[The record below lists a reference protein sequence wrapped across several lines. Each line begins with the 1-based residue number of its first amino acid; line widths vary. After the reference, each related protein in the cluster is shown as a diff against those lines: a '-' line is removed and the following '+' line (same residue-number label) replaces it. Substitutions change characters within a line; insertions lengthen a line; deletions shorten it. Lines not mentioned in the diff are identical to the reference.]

1 MSLSR
6 VQLFTTPGTEAPQAP
21 LSMGFS
27 RQEYWSGLP
36 SPPPGDLLDRGIE
49 PTSPALQVSSL
60 TTEPSGK
67 PDPERR
73 YKENTAVHK
82 VRIYLI
88 PSKVPKEKLM
98 TISFLFGDKARS

>member
-6 VQLFTTPGTEAPQAP
+6 VQLFVTPGTEAPQAP
-21 LSMGFS
+21 LSMAFS

-36 SPPPGDLLDRGIE
+36 SPPPGDLLDRGTE
-49 PTSPALQVSSL
+49 PTSPALPRS
-60 TTEPSGK
+60 TEQSGK

-73 YKENTAVHK
+73 YKENIAVHK
-82 VRIYLI
+82 IRIYLI